1 MPETEKTK
9 TNSSFSRKASL
20 ADFFDGQDP
29 TQDSNSNSNSNSNN
43 KNNKNRSDADTV
55 AKNQQEFGQRKR
67 IKP

>member
-1 MPETEKTK
+1 MPEPKS
-9 TNSSFSRKASL
+9 NSTSYSRKASL

-29 TQDSNSNSNSNSNN
+29 TQDSNNNN
-43 KNNKNRSDADTV
+43 KNNKTRSDADTV

>member
-29 TQDSNSNSNSNSNN
+29 TQDSNSNN